1 MNTACPDLRGKQR
14 TKAVPP
20 IPHGL
25 MADLDA
31 ALEQEIFDLSQRQ
44 RVSDIQHHREA
55 DHFGRTV
62 EITERIVH
70 HRRLRGLTFQLKPIY
85 SDNARG
91 DANRRRQRPCAV
103 SETLPIAVRSAAGGN
118 RTCQANAAFH
128 ARGES
133 FTPPLPEKVP
143 LQHRFSSRPVEPL
156 TGFSE
161 NFCCTKISCESPP
174 RPETHEYTPSFGFRR
189 SRPVPDFLAAQSMC
203 ASLKAIS
210 QTAHF
215 PRRPCRRLGGGRGR

>member
-62 EITERIVH
+62 EIDLSPKKVAKFA
-70 HRRLRGLTFQLKPIY
+70 RRFPTKLTQ
-85 SDNARG
+85 G
-91 DANRRRQRPCAV
+91 
-103 SETLPIAVRSAAGGN
+103 
-118 RTCQANAAFH
+118 
-128 ARGES
+128 
-133 FTPPLPEKVP
+133 
-143 LQHRFSSRPVEPL
+143 
-156 TGFSE
+156 
-161 NFCCTKISCESPP
+161 
-174 RPETHEYTPSFGFRR
+174 R
-189 SRPVPDFLAAQSMC
+189 SRYEAQ
-203 ASLKAIS
+203 AL
-210 QTAHF
+210 
-215 PRRPCRRLGGGRGR
+215 